1 MVGKVHWHKEQALTN
16 KFSALNTVDF
26 SSEIE
31 KTINTKNQVSDKKS

>member
-16 KFSALNTVDF
+16 KFSALNISRF

-31 KTINTKNQVSDKKS
+31 KEDELIQEIR